1 VADLVGNGL
10 LVPSLQ
16 GVKEGGSAGSIVEL
30 RGDFE
35 EALDRNIALHGV
47 LVRPNRPTLDR
58 LADAVERRVLRPIV
72 DAIVEPTSIVEA
84 HRRVESGHGQGRV
97 VLRMTPSPTKKDA

>member
-1 VADLVGNGL
+1 
-10 LVPSLQ
+10 
-16 GVKEGGSAGSIVEL
+16 VKEGGSAGSIVEL

-72 DAIVEPTSIVEA
+72 DAIVEPTSIVGSTPP
-84 HRRVESGHGQGRV
+84 RREWSWDKGG
-97 VLRMTPSPTKKDA
+97 SSCA